1 MAKSKSGGT
10 RSYIRGRIGSDV
22 YTIGKDGKGN
32 KQQVVRS
39 LAESVANPRT
49 LAQMKGR
56 MIMSTILQ
64 ARSGLKVIIDH
75 SFDGLTGAL
84 ANLSEFSSRN
94 YALIKSDIA
103 ANPSTGNVFG
113 LNKFNEKGI
122 KQGAYIVSAGEAMLP
137 NAVSLV
143 AGSGKMVIALGANP
157 ATIAGLK
164 AALDMTSEE
173 YLTMV
178 GISAADG
185 AFYSRVRINPNQ
197 ADSFAITSGT
207 VADAFAI
214 EGNVVPSFALNG
226 TNIEVT
232 ISDIAGN
239 CGIII
244 SRKVDGGFIHNLCQ
258 LSDPANPVWNCDNAL
273 PTYPVGASAFLNGG
287 DIFGMNE
294 TQGDG
299 SVEPGPGPTPQ
310 VAAPTISGTTP
321 FETSTTASI
330 SAESGAAIY
339 YTTDGSTPS
348 TASSQYSSPISLNA
362 TTTVKA
368 IAVKDGVSSEVSAK
382 TFTKQEPE
390 PQPTVNPPLIQGPTE
405 FIGSTECT
413 IEADAG
419 AAIYYTTNGNTPTT
433 SSTMYTAPITIRKTC
448 TVKAI
453 AVKNGVSSDVAEL
466 EFIKQED

>member
-10 RSYIRGRIGSDV
+10 RSFIRGRIGSDV

-122 KQGAYIVSAGEAMLP
+122 KQGAWIVSAGEALLP
-137 NAVSLV
+137 SAVSLT
-143 AGSGKMVIALGANP
+143 AASGKMVIALGTNP

-178 GISAADG
+178 GISTADG
-185 AFYSRVRINPNQ
+185 AFYSRVRVNPNQ
-197 ADSFAITSGT
+197 ADSFEITSVN

-273 PTYPVGASAFLNGG
+273 PTYPVGANAFLNGG
-287 DIFGMNE
+287 DIYGMNE

-310 VAAPTISGTTP
+310 VVAPTISGTTP
-321 FETSTTASI
+321 FETSTTAAI

-339 YTTDGSTPS
+339 YTTDGSTPTTSS
-348 TASSQYSSPISLNA
+348 TQYSSPISLNA
-362 TTTVKA
+362 TTTIKA
-368 IAVKDGVSSEVSAK
+368 IAVKNGVSSEVSAK

-390 PQPTVNPPLIQGPTE
+390 PEPTVNPPLIQGQTE
-405 FIGSTECT
+405 FIGSAECT
-413 IEADAG
+413 IVADAG
-419 AAIYYTTNGNTPTT
+419 ATIYYTTNGNTPTT
-433 SSTMYTAPITIRKTC
+433 SSTKYTAPITIRKTC

-453 AVKNGVSSDVAEL
+453 AVKNGVSSDVASL
-466 EFIKQED
+466 DFIKQED

>member
-39 LAESVANPRT
+39 LAETVANPRT
-49 LAQMKGR
+49 VAQMKGR

-75 SFDGLTGAL
+75 SFDGLSGAL

-94 YALIKSDIA
+94 YALIKADIA
-103 ANPSTGNVFG
+103 SNPSTGNVFG

-122 KQGAYIVSAGEAMLP
+122 KQGAWIVSAGEAVLP
-137 NAVSLV
+137 SAVSLT
-143 AGSGKMVIALGANP
+143 AASGKMIIALGDNP

-164 AALDMTSEE
+164 AALSMTSEE

-197 ADSFAITSGT
+197 ADSFDITSAN

-214 EGNVVPSFALNG
+214 EGNVVPTFALNG
-226 TNIEVT
+226 SNIEVT

-258 LSDPANPVWNCDNAL
+258 LSDPANPVWNSDNAL

-321 FETSTTASI
+321 FKTSTTASI
-330 SAESGAAIY
+330 SAESDADIY
-339 YTTDGSTPS
+339 YTIDGSTPTTES
-348 TASSQYSSPISLNA
+348 TMYSEAFSLNA

-368 IAVKDGVSSEVSAK
+368 IAVKDGVSSEVSTK
-382 TFTKQEPE
+382 TFTKEEPE
-390 PQPTVNPPLIQGPTE
+390 PEPTVNPPLIQGATE

-413 IEADAG
+413 IEADDG
-419 AAIYYTTNGNTPTT
+419 ASIYYTTNGTTPTT
-433 SSTMYTAPITIRKTC
+433 SSTLYSAPITIRDSC

-453 AVKNGVSSDVAEL
+453 AVKNGVSSEVAEL
-466 EFIKQED
+466 EFVEQHN

>member
-39 LAESVANPRT
+39 LAETVANPRT
-49 LAQMKGR
+49 VAQMKGR

-75 SFDGLTGAL
+75 SFDGLSGAL

-94 YALIKSDIA
+94 YALIKADIA
-103 ANPSTGNVFG
+103 SNPSTGNVFG

-122 KQGAYIVSAGEAMLP
+122 KQGAWIVSAGEAVLP
-137 NAVSLV
+137 SAVSLT
-143 AGSGKMVIALGANP
+143 ATSGKMIIALGDNP

-164 AALDMTSEE
+164 AALSMTSEE

-197 ADSFAITSGT
+197 ADSFDITSAN

-226 TNIEVT
+226 SNIEVT

-258 LSDPANPVWNCDNAL
+258 LSDPANPVWNSDNAL

-330 SAESGAAIY
+330 SAESDADIY
-339 YTTDGSTPS
+339 YTIDGSTPTTES
-348 TASSQYSSPISLNA
+348 TMYSEAFSLNA

-368 IAVKDGVSSEVSAK
+368 IAVKDGVSSEVSTK
-382 TFTKQEPE
+382 TFTKEEPE
-390 PQPTVNPPLIQGPTE
+390 PEPTVNPPLIQGATE

-413 IEADAG
+413 IEADDG
-419 AAIYYTTNGNTPTT
+419 ASIYYTTNGTTPTT
-433 SSTMYTAPITIRKTC
+433 SSSLYSAPITIRKSC

-453 AVKNGVSSDVAEL
+453 AVKNGVSSEVAEL
-466 EFIKQED
+466 EFVEQQG

>member
-39 LAESVANPRT
+39 LAETVANPRT
-49 LAQMKGR
+49 IAQMRGR

-75 SFDGLTGAL
+75 SFDGMSGAL

-94 YALIKSDIA
+94 YALIKADIA
-103 ANPSTGNVFG
+103 TNPTTGNVFG

-122 KQGAYIVSAGEAMLP
+122 KQGAWIVSAGEAVLP
-137 NAVSLV
+137 SAVTLT
-143 AGSGKMVIALGANP
+143 AASGKMVIALGSNP

-197 ADSFAITSGT
+197 ADSFAITSSN

-226 TNIEVT
+226 TNIEITV
-232 ISDIAGN
+232 SDIAGN

-273 PTYPVGASAFLNGG
+273 PTYPVGANAFLNGG
-287 DIFGMNE
+287 DIYGMNE

-299 SVEPGPGPTPQ
+299 SSEPTPGPTPQ
-310 VAAPTISGTTP
+310 VAAPTITGTTP
-321 FETSTTASI
+321 FETSTTATI
-330 SAESGAAIY
+330 AAESGANIY
-339 YTTDGSTPS
+339 YTTDGSDPS

-368 IAVKDGVSSEVSAK
+368 IAVKDGVSSEVSTK
-382 TFTKQEPE
+382 TFTKQEPAPE
-390 PQPTVNPPLIQGPTE
+390 PTVEAPLIQGATE
-405 FIGSTECT
+405 FITSTECT
-413 IEADAG
+413 ISAEEG
-419 AAIYYTTNGNTPTT
+419 ASIYYTLNNTTPTT
-433 SSTMYTAPITIRKTC
+433 SSTLYSGPITIRDTC
-448 TVKAI
+448 TVMAI
-453 AVKNGVSSDVAEL
+453 AVKNGVSSEVASL
-466 EFIKQED
+466 DFIEQQD

>member
-39 LAESVANPRT
+39 LAETVANPRT
-49 LAQMKGR
+49 IAQMKGR

-94 YALIKSDIA
+94 YALIKTDIA

-122 KQGAYIVSAGEAMLP
+122 KQGAWMVSAGEAVLP
-137 NAVSLV
+137 SVVSLT
-143 AGSGKMVIALGANP
+143 AASGKMVIALGANP

-185 AFYSRVRINPNQ
+185 AFYSRIRINPNQ
-197 ADSFAITSGT
+197 ADSFEITSAN

-214 EGNVVPSFALNG
+214 EGNVVPSFELNG

-258 LSDPANPVWNCDNAL
+258 LSDPANPIWNCDNAL

-310 VAAPTISGTTP
+310 VAAPTITGTTP
-321 FETSTTASI
+321 FETSTTAAI

-339 YTTDGSTPS
+339 YTTDGSTPT

-368 IAVKDGVSSEVSAK
+368 IAVKSGVSSEVSAK
-382 TFTKQEPE
+382 TFTKEEPAPE
-390 PQPTVNPPLIQGPTE
+390 PTVNPPQIQGQTE
-405 FIGSTECT
+405 FIGSAECT

-419 AAIYYTTNGNTPTT
+419 AAIYYTTNGSTPTT
-433 SSTMYTAPITIRKTC
+433 SSTLYTEAITIRKSC
-448 TVKAI
+448 VVKAI
-453 AVKNGVSSDVAEL
+453 AVKNGVTSDVAEL

>member
-39 LAESVANPRT
+39 LAETVANPRT
-49 LAQMKGR
+49 VAQMKGR

-94 YALIKSDIA
+94 YALIKADIA
-103 ANPSTGNVFG
+103 TNPSTGNVFG

-122 KQGAYIVSAGEAMLP
+122 KQGAWIVSAGEALLP
-137 NAVSLV
+137 SAVTLT
-143 AGSGKMVIALGANP
+143 AASGKMVIALGTNP

-164 AALDMTSEE
+164 TALDMTSEE

-197 ADSFAITSGT
+197 ADSFTITSAN

-226 TNIEVT
+226 TNIEIT

-258 LSDPANPVWNCDNAL
+258 LSDPANPVWNSDNAL

-299 SVEPGPGPTPQ
+299 SVEPGPSPTPQ

-321 FETSTTASI
+321 FETSTNASI
-330 SAESGAAIY
+330 SAESGATIY
-339 YTTDGSTPS
+339 YTTNGSNPT
-348 TASSQYSSPISLNA
+348 TASSRYSSPITLNA
-362 TTTVKA
+362 TTTIKA
-368 IAVKDGVSSEVSAK
+368 IAVKDGVSSEVSTK
-382 TFTKQEPE
+382 TFTKQEPAPE
-390 PQPTVNPPLIQGPTE
+390 PTVNPPLIQGATE

-413 IEADAG
+413 MEADDG
-419 AAIYYTTNGNTPTT
+419 ASIYYTTNGNTPTT
-433 SSTMYTAPITIRKTC
+433 SSTLYTSAITIRDSC
-448 TVKAI
+448 VVKAI

-466 EFIKQED
+466 EFVEQDE

>member
-39 LAESVANPRT
+39 LAETVANPRT
-49 LAQMKGR
+49 VAQMRGR

-75 SFDGLTGAL
+75 SFDGLSGAL

-94 YALIKSDIA
+94 YALIKADIA

-122 KQGAYIVSAGEAMLP
+122 KQGAWIVSAGEAVLP
-137 NAVSLV
+137 SAVSLT
-143 AGSGKMVIALGANP
+143 AESGKMVIALGANP

-185 AFYSRVRINPNQ
+185 AFYSRVRINPSQ
-197 ADSFAITSGT
+197 ADSFAITSAN

-214 EGNVVPSFALNG
+214 EGNVVPTIVLNG
-226 TNIEVT
+226 TNIEIT

-258 LSDPANPVWNCDNAL
+258 LSEPANPVWNSDNAL

-321 FETSTTASI
+321 FETSTIASI
-330 SAESGAAIY
+330 SAESGADIY
-339 YTTDGSTPS
+339 YTIDGSTPTTES
-348 TASSQYSSPISLNA
+348 TMYTEAFSLNA

-368 IAVKDGVSSEVSAK
+368 IAVKSGVSSEVSAK
-382 TFTKQEPE
+382 TFTKEEPAPE
-390 PQPTVNPPLIQGPTE
+390 PTVNAPLIEGATE

-413 IEADAG
+413 ISADDG
-419 AAIYYTTNGNTPTT
+419 ATIYYTTNGNTPTT
-433 SSTMYTAPITIRKTC
+433 SSTVYSNPITIRDSC
-448 TVKAI
+448 VVKAI
-453 AVKNGVSSDVAEL
+453 AVKNGVTSEVAEL
-466 EFIKQED
+466 EFVEQQD

>member
-39 LAESVANPRT
+39 LAETVANPRT
-49 LAQMKGR
+49 IAQMKGR

-75 SFDGLTGAL
+75 SFDGLSGAL

-94 YALIKSDIA
+94 YALIKADIA
-103 ANPSTGNVFG
+103 ANPTTGNVFG

-122 KQGAYIVSAGEAMLP
+122 KQGAWIVSDGEAVLP
-137 NAVSLV
+137 SAVSLT
-143 AGSGKMVIALGANP
+143 AAAGKMVIALGSNP

-164 AALDMTSEE
+164 TALDMTSEE
-173 YLTMV
+173 FLTFV
-178 GISAADG
+178 GISVADG
-185 AFYSRVRINPNQ
+185 ACYSRVRINPNQ
-197 ADSFAITSGT
+197 ADSFAITSAN
-207 VADAFAI
+207 VANAFAI
-214 EGNVVPSFALNG
+214 EGNVVPSFSLNG
-226 TNIEVT
+226 TDIEVT

-244 SRKVDGGFIHNLCQ
+244 SRKIDGGFIHNLCQ

-273 PTYPVGASAFLNGG
+273 PTYPVGANAFLNGG
-287 DIFGMNE
+287 DIYGMDE
-294 TQGDG
+294 KQGDG
-299 SVEPGPGPTPQ
+299 SSEPTPGPTPQ

-321 FETSTTASI
+321 FETSTTATI

-339 YTTDGSTPS
+339 YTTDGSNPS

-368 IAVKDGVSSEVSAK
+368 IAVKDGVTSEVSTK
-382 TFTKQEPE
+382 TFTKQEP
-390 PQPTVNPPLIQGPTE
+390 TVEAPHISGGGE
-405 FIGSTECT
+405 FVDSTQCT
-413 IEADAG
+413 ITAESG
-419 AAIYYTTNGNTPTT
+419 AVIYYTKNGSTPTT
-433 SSTMYTAPITIRKTC
+433 SSTQYSGTLTITETC

-453 AVKNGVSSDVAEL
+453 AVKNGVSSAVSSKDFVLIDDE
-466 EFIKQED
+466 

>member
-39 LAESVANPRT
+39 LAETVANPRT
-49 LAQMKGR
+49 VAQMRGR

-75 SFDGLTGAL
+75 SFDGLSGAL

-94 YALIKSDIA
+94 YALIKADIA

-122 KQGAYIVSAGEAMLP
+122 KQGAWIVSAGEAVLP
-137 NAVSLV
+137 SAVSLT
-143 AGSGKMVIALGANP
+143 AASGKMVIALGANP

-185 AFYSRVRINPNQ
+185 AFYSRVRVNPNQ
-197 ADSFAITSGT
+197 ADSFEITSAN

-214 EGNVVPSFALNG
+214 EGNVVPTFALNG

-258 LSDPANPVWNCDNAL
+258 LSDPANPVWNSDNAL

-339 YTTDGSTPS
+339 YTTDGSTPT
-348 TASSQYSSPISLNA
+348 TASSQYSSPIALNA
-362 TTTVKA
+362 TTTIKA
-368 IAVKDGVSSEVSAK
+368 IAVKNGVSSEVSAK
-382 TFTKQEPE
+382 TFTKEEPE
-390 PQPTVNPPLIQGPTE
+390 PQPTVNPPLIQGQTE
-405 FIGSTECT
+405 FIGSAECT
-413 IEADAG
+413 IEADDG
-419 AAIYYTTNGNTPTT
+419 AAIYYTTNDSTPTT
-433 SSTMYTAPITIRKTC
+433 SSTLYTAPITIRKTC
-448 TVKAI
+448 VVKAI
-453 AVKNGVSSDVAEL
+453 AVKNGVSSEVASL
-466 EFIKQED
+466 DFIKQED

>member
-1 MAKSKSGGT
+1 
-10 RSYIRGRIGSDV
+10 
-22 YTIGKDGKGN
+22 
-32 KQQVVRS
+32 
-39 LAESVANPRT
+39 
-49 LAQMKGR
+49 
-56 MIMSTILQ
+56 
-64 ARSGLKVIIDH
+64 
-75 SFDGLTGAL
+75 
-84 ANLSEFSSRN
+84 
-94 YALIKSDIA
+94 
-103 ANPSTGNVFG
+103 
-113 LNKFNEKGI
+113 
-122 KQGAYIVSAGEAMLP
+122 
-137 NAVSLV
+137 
-143 AGSGKMVIALGANP
+143 MVIALGANP

-197 ADSFAITSGT
+197 ADSFEITSAN

-226 TNIEVT
+226 TIIEVT

-258 LSDPANPVWNCDNAL
+258 LSDPANPVWNSDNAL

-310 VAAPTISGTTP
+310 VAAPTITGTTP

-339 YTTDGSTPS
+339 YTTDGSTPT

-368 IAVKDGVSSEVSAK
+368 IAVKNGVSSEVSTK
-382 TFTKQEPE
+382 TFTKEEPE
-390 PQPTVNPPLIQGPTE
+390 PEPTVNPPLIQGATE

-413 IEADAG
+413 IEAYERAFKTNQCSDG
-419 AAIYYTTNGNTPTT
+419 AKIH
-433 SSTMYTAPITIRKTC
+433 R
-448 TVKAI
+448 
-453 AVKNGVSSDVAEL
+453 
-466 EFIKQED
+466 EDREVLQRLL